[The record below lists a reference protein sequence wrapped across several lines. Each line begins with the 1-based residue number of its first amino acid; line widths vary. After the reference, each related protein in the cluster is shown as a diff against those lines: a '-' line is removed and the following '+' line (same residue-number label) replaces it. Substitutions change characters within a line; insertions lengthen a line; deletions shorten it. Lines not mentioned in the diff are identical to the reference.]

1 VIPFR
6 VQFQS
11 GVPAGRQV
19 VFAATKAIV
28 SGVMRPGDR
37 FPSVRELGQALKINP
52 NTAHKVV
59 AELTRAGL
67 LEMQPGI
74 GAFVAEAPPAGA
86 AEKAELLGQEIDRL
100 TVEAKRLGLDL
111 DDVLGAVERH
121 WRALTPSKKANTKP

>member
-1 VIPFR
+1 MIPFR

-28 SGVMRPGDR
+28 SGVLQPGDR
-37 FPSVRELGQALKINP
+37 FPSVRELSQALKINP

-74 GAFVAEAPPAGA
+74 GAFVAEAGPAGA
-86 AEKAELLGQEIDRL
+86 AEKAVLLGQEMERL
-100 TVEAKRLGLDL
+100 TVEAKRLGLKL
-111 DDVLGAVERH
+111 DDLLSAVERH
-121 WRALTPSKKANTKP
+121 WRLLIPSGEAKTKP